1 MAAFK
6 VSVLKTI
13 MVNPYFDLDFLMNDF
28 IGYQVVPDILPD
40 SGTIYFLPLLT
51 LN

>member
-6 VSVLKTI
+6 VSVLKII

-28 IGYQVVPDILPD
+28 IGYQVVTYLGKKKLIKMHK
-40 SGTIYFLPLLT
+40 TKT
-51 LN
+51 K